1 MIYLQKV
8 RNMPTEKSGDL
19 EGRKLI
25 SAKDI
30 IARYHLT
37 YQTINYY
44 TDFGLLSM
52 VCKKGNVRYYDGVQ
66 VRQRLSKITKLSR
79 EGYSLRLIRRKLL
92 GI

>member
-1 MIYLQKV
+1 MS
-8 RNMPTEKSGDL
+8 MEKGIDPEARSL
-19 EGRKLI
+19 V

-30 IARYHLT
+30 IAKYHLT

-52 VCKKGNVRYYDGVQ
+52 VCKKGNVRYYDGAQ
-66 VRQRLSKITKLSR
+66 VRQRLAKITKLSR

>member
-1 MIYLQKV
+1 MGKDV
-8 RNMPTEKSGDL
+8 MEKTNGD
-19 EGRKLI
+19 GARKLI

-44 TDFGLLSM
+44 TDFGLLPM
-52 VCKKGNVRYYDGVQ
+52 VCKKGNVRYYDGVE
-66 VRQRLSKITKLSR
+66 VRQRLNKITKLSR

>member
-1 MIYLQKV
+1 MSIEKTTDPET
-8 RNMPTEKSGDL
+8 RN
-19 EGRKLI
+19 LI

-30 IARYHLT
+30 IAKYHLT

-52 VCKKGNVRYYDGVQ
+52 VCKKGNVRYYDGLQ
-66 VRQRLSKITKLSR
+66 VRQRLVKITKLSR

>member
-1 MIYLQKV
+1 MEKEAAQKA
-8 RNMPTEKSGDL
+8 R
-19 EGRKLI
+19 RLI

-30 IARYHLT
+30 IAKYHLT

-52 VCKKGNVRYYDGVQ
+52 VCKKGNVRYYDGTQ
-66 VRQRLSKITKLSR
+66 VRQRLTKIIRLSR
-79 EGYSLRLIRRKLL
+79 EGYSLRLIRRQLM

>member
-1 MIYLQKV
+1 MQKV
-8 RNMPTEKSGDL
+8 WNMTMEKESDPAAH
-19 EGRKLI
+19 RLI

-30 IARYHLT
+30 IAKYHLT

-52 VCKKGNVRYYDGVQ
+52 VCKKGNVRYYDGLE
-66 VRQRLSKITKLSR
+66 VRHRLAKITKLSR

>member
-1 MIYLQKV
+1 MEEALKEH
-8 RNMPTEKSGDL
+8 R
-19 EGRKLI
+19 LI

-30 IARYHLT
+30 IAKYHLT

-52 VCKKGNVRYYDGVQ
+52 VCKKGNVRYYDGVE
-66 VRQRLSKITKLSR
+66 VRQRIGKIVKLAR
-79 EGYSLRLIRRKLL
+79 EGYSLRLIRKKLL

>member
-1 MIYLQKV
+1 M
-8 RNMPTEKSGDL
+8 EKDADSKD
-19 EGRKLI
+19 RKLI

-30 IARYHLT
+30 IAKYHLT

-52 VCKKGNVRYYDGVQ
+52 VCKKGNVRYYDGAQ
-66 VRQRLSKITKLSR
+66 VRFRLAKIIKLSR
-79 EGYSLRLIRRKLL
+79 EGYSLRLIRRELV

>member
-1 MIYLQKV
+1 M
-8 RNMPTEKSGDL
+8 EKAAEL
-19 EGRKLI
+19 EARRLI

-30 IARYHLT
+30 IAKYHLT

-52 VCKKGNVRYYDGVQ
+52 VCKKGNVRYYDGMEVK
-66 VRQRLSKITKLSR
+66 QRLIKITRLSR

>member
-1 MIYLQKV
+1 MDKEA
-8 RNMPTEKSGDL
+8 PL
-19 EGRKLI
+19 EARRLV

-30 IARYHLT
+30 IAKYHLT

-52 VCKKGNVRYYDGVQ
+52 VCKKGNVRYYDGAQ
-66 VRQRLSKITKLSR
+66 VRQRLTKITKLSR

>member
-1 MIYLQKV
+1 MQKV
-8 RNMPTEKSGDL
+8 WNMSMEKEIDTET
-19 EGRKLI
+19 RHLI

-30 IARYHLT
+30 IAKYHLT

-52 VCKKGNVRYYDGVQ
+52 VCKKGNVRYYDGMQ
-66 VRQRLSKITKLSR
+66 VKQRLAKITRLSR

>member
-1 MIYLQKV
+1 ME
-8 RNMPTEKSGDL
+8 NSGLSDS
-19 EGRKLI
+19 RKLI

-30 IARYHLT
+30 IAKYHLT

-44 TDFGLLSM
+44 TDFGLLPM
-52 VCKKGNVRYYDGVQ
+52 VCKKGNVRYYDDAE
-66 VRQRLSKITKLSR
+66 VRDRLHKITRLSR

>member
-1 MIYLQKV
+1 MSMEKGTDPEA
-8 RNMPTEKSGDL
+8 RN
-19 EGRKLI
+19 LI

-30 IARYHLT
+30 IAKYHLT

-66 VRQRLSKITKLSR
+66 VKQRLTKITKLSR

>member
-1 MIYLQKV
+1 MEKDADSKD
-8 RNMPTEKSGDL
+8 RN
-19 EGRKLI
+19 LI

-30 IARYHLT
+30 IAKYHLT

-52 VCKKGNVRYYDGVQ
+52 VCKKGNVRYYDGAQ
-66 VRQRLSKITKLSR
+66 VGHRLAKIIKLSR

>member
-1 MIYLQKV
+1 MAMEKNADHET
-8 RNMPTEKSGDL
+8 RNL
-19 EGRKLI
+19 V

-30 IARYHLT
+30 IAKYHLT

-52 VCKKGNVRYYDGVQ
+52 VCKKGNVRYYDGVE
-66 VRQRLSKITKLSR
+66 VKQRLIKITRLSR